1 MNGQDSV
8 LRVTT
13 VEALPLVMTP
23 MDVAAVLKIS
33 RNTAYE
39 LVHRDSFPSLKIG
52 KQYRIPRDKFINWL
66 DGATAA

>member
-39 LVHRDSFPSLKIG
+39 LVHRDSFPSLKVG

-66 DGATAA
+66 DSATAA

>member
-39 LVHRDSFPSLKIG
+39 LVHRDSFPSLKVG

-66 DGATAA
+66 YGATAA